1 MDAAKLIPLCAA
13 AAIAPGSAARAERG
27 GRTYAV
33 FNLAGAYYVTQ
44 DQCTHGPG
52 LLADGFVEGEEV
64 ECPFHAGRFHIPSGQ
79 PVAPPCTE
87 PLKVWRA
94 ALVGGTICIDPS
106 DGA

>member
-1 MDAAKLIPLCAA
+1 MVQARLIPLCAA
-13 AAIAPGSAARAERG
+13 AAVAPGSAARAEHG
-27 GRTYAV
+27 GKAYAV
-33 FNLAGAYYVTQ
+33 FNLAGAFYVTQ

-87 PLKVWRA
+87 AIKVWRT
-94 ALVGGTICIDPS
+94 ALVDGTVCIEEGG
-106 DGA
+106 